1 MCDQGDAVTLTNPVI
16 REMAPGATVHDD
28 KVKGLH
34 VRATGKSRTFYFW
47 FRTRTG
53 IQRRPKVGT
62 WPDMTID
69 EARKI
74 ARGWGLDVAAGK
86 DPVAMWR
93 QERGAPTIA
102 DLYDL
107 YMERHAVRK
116 KTADEDKRI
125 WEKYILRRMGAR
137 KVADIVRLDI
147 EILHG
152 TYRGRPYQGNRILS
166 LLSKAFSL
174 AEAWDMR
181 PANSN
186 PCHGINRYRE
196 AKRRRYLGGAEVSA
210 LCGGLL
216 RYQTERP
223 QAAAFLLLL
232 LFTGA
237 RPSEIAAARWDQLK
251 GNRIELDTH
260 KTDQTG
266 APRVIFLP
274 PPAVD
279 AIAALPRTTGTICG
293 IQSPRALW
301 RQLLKDT
308 GLAGIRIYDLRH
320 TFASAALGGDLTLAQ
335 IGELLGHRSTQ
346 TTARYAH
353 LMEDRGVEQATKAA
367 GVLTAMMKER
377 VA

>member
-1 MCDQGDAVTLTNPVI
+1 MTLTVPTI
-16 REMAPGATVHDD
+16 REAAPGATVHDD

-34 VRATGKSRTFYFW
+34 VRVTGKSRTFYCW

-62 WPDMTID
+62 WPDMSID

-74 ARGWGLDVAAGK
+74 AKGWLLEVSAGK

-93 QERGAPTIA
+93 SERGAPTVT

-107 YMERHAVRK
+107 YMQRHAVGK
-116 KTADEDKRI
+116 KTSDEDKRI
-125 WEKYILRRMGAR
+125 WERYVLKRMGAR

-152 TYRGRPYQGNRILS
+152 AYRDRPYQGNRILS

-186 PCHGINRYRE
+186 PCHGIARYRE
-196 AKRRRYLGGAEVSA
+196 AKRRRYLKPGEAGAIFDA
-210 LCGGLL
+210 LK
-216 RYQTERP
+216 RYAVDRP
-223 QAAAFLLLL
+223 QAVAFLTLLM
-232 LFTGA
+232 FTGA
-237 RPSEIAAARWDQLK
+237 RPSEIAAAKWDHLQ
-251 GNRIELDTH
+251 GNRIELEVH
-260 KTDQTG
+260 KTDKTG
-266 APRVIFLP
+266 VPRVIFLP
-274 PPAVD
+274 PQAVEVLD
-279 AIAALPRTTGTICG
+279 LVPRTSGTICG

-301 RQLLKDT
+301 DQIVKET
-308 GLAGIRIYDLRH
+308 GLVNLRMYDLRH
-320 TFASAALGGDLTLAQ
+320 SFASAALDGDLTLAQ

-353 LMEDRGVEQATKAA
+353 LMEDRGVAQATKAA
-367 GVLTAMMKER
+367 DVLSAMMKEK
-377 VA
+377 A